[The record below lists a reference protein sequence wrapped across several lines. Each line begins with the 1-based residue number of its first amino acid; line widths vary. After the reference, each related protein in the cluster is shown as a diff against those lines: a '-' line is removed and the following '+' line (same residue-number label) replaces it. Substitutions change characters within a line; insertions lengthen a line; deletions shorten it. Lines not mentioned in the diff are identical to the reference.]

1 MKKSVCAID
10 EFTPVAPVLVC
21 VKGERKKPE
30 EETEEETKE
39 ETKVYKI
46 IIDLNVRGFCTD

>member
-21 VKGERKKPE
+21 VKGERKKRE

-46 IIDLNVRGFCTD
+46 IIGLNVRRFCTD